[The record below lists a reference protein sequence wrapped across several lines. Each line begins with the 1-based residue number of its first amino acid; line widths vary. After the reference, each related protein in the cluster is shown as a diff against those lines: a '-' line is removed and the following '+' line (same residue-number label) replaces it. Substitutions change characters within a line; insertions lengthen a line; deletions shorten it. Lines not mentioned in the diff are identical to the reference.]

1 MSLDLIRDHLDFFE
15 TEFSV
20 QFENPADSGVTA
32 QLKRT
37 EWSPRQESGNLFFN
51 FKVVLGDPLINTRN
65 EVSRVKINLADGIS
79 NRIVTNNTIL
89 EFPTKPEALIVEL
102 YPSKKLSKKTQE
114 YLDQKP
120 DTAITNFAQSSS
132 SKAIMMSLAAIGI
145 VGSAAG
151 FCSIGFM
158 NIGSAI
164 IKLFIIIEL
173 IGKFLHLPIWY
184 KGALLETLYTLAQF
198 SDLVQLK
205 PETFVNSSK
214 DD

>member
-1 MSLDLIRDHLDFFE
+1 M
-15 TEFSV
+15 
-20 QFENPADSGVTA
+20 
-32 QLKRT
+32 
-37 EWSPRQESGNLFFN
+37 
-51 FKVVLGDPLINTRN
+51 KVVINDPVIN
-65 EVSRVKINLADGIS
+65 SRSEITKVIINLRTGS
-79 NRIVTNNTIL
+79 TNQIVTNSAIL
-89 EFPTKPEALIVEL
+89 KFQTPIEPLVVEL
-102 YPSKKLSKKTQE
+102 YPAKKLSKKTQE

-120 DTAITNFAQSSS
+120 DTALTRFAESPS
-132 SKAIMMSLAAIGI
+132 SKAIMMSMAAIGI

-205 PETFVNSSK
+205 PNTFV
-214 DD
+214 